1 MPRRQLQ
8 GVVVSNGMDKTVV
21 VRVEQVRAH
30 RLYRKVIRVHRR
42 YKAHD
47 EANEARVGD
56 IVVIEECRPISREKC
71 WRVVSRQRREPEP

>member
-8 GVVVSNGMDKTVV
+8 GIVVSDRMDKTVV

-30 RLYRKVIRVHRR
+30 RLYRKVMRVHKR

-47 EANEARVGD
+47 ETNEARAGD
-56 IVVIEECRPISREKC
+56 VVVIEECRPMSREKR
-71 WRVVSRQRREPEP
+71 WRVVFRQRKEPQP